1 MKSLTLSGLLTAG
14 MLALSLLTAG
24 MASAGT
30 ANLKCQNGFQKVGT
44 YPNSIECKRFK
55 GGFSTHKAAKKAAKR
70 WKKKASCNAHM
81 SVPQKQVWQKT
92 TNSWAARVTFIC
104 ANIT

>member
-1 MKSLTLSGLLTAG
+1 MKLLTFSGLLAAG

-30 ANLKCQNGFQKVGT
+30 ANLKCKNGFQKIAT
-44 YPNSIECKRFK
+44 YASSIKCKRFRA
-55 GGFSTHKAAKKAAKR
+55 GFATKNAAKKAANR
-70 WKKKASCNAHM
+70 WKNKANCNAHM
-81 SVPQKQVWQKT
+81 SAPQKKVWEKPA
-92 TNSWAARVTFIC
+92 NSWAARVTFIC

>member
-1 MKSLTLSGLLTAG
+1 MKSLTLSGLITAG
-14 MLALSLLTAG
+14 LLALSLLTAG

-30 ANLKCQNGFQKVGT
+30 ANLKCQNGFKKVGT
-44 YPNSIECKRFK
+44 HANSIDCKRFK
-55 GGFSTHKAAKKAAKR
+55 SGFATKNAAQKAANR

-81 SVPQKQVWQKT
+81 SAPQKKVWEKT